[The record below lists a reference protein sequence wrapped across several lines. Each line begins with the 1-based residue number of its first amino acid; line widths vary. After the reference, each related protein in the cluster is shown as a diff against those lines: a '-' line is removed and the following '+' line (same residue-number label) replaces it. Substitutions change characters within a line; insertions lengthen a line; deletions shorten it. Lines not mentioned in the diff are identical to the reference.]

1 MALAGLRPQ
10 RGLKDKLSSRPPLFS
25 LKTGNPNDGTIYC
38 ENTRILSGPPTRNW
52 TLGCRFSPV
61 CGADLDPAPPVGGA
75 PDCGPLGVLHIKHPL
90 LSLGSPPDNKTKI
103 RGQTVPQSRLLTLQS
118 CCLCDNNDATCS
130 TILSVGSLL
139 RLAAA
144 VPWSHVHRHNN
155 LLPLA
160 STLQN
165 TSNKSINHRMDDK
178 TRTKII
184 KDM

>member
-10 RGLKDKLSSRPPLFS
+10 RGLKDKLSSRPPLYS

-75 PDCGPLGVLHIKHPL
+75 PDCGPPGVLHITHPP

-103 RGQTVPQSRLLTLQS
+103 RGQTVPQTRLLTLQS
-118 CCLCDNNDATCS
+118 CCLCDNNDANRYLQHYPLRGQPPAAGGSASLVTCPQ
-130 TILSVGSLL
+130 TQQP
-139 RLAAA
+139 AAPGEHPA
-144 VPWSHVHRHNN
+144 EHQQQIDQS
-155 LLPLA
+155 
-160 STLQN
+160 Q
-165 TSNKSINHRMDDK
+165 DG
-178 TRTKII
+178 
-184 KDM
+184 